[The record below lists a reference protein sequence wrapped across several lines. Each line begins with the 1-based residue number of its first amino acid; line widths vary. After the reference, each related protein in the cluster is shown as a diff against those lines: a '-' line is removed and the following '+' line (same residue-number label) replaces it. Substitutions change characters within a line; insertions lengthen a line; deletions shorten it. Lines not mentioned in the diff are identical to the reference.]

1 MSDHEEDVNP
11 KVVMPLRI
19 ETPEVT
25 TPNKQKDA
33 KEEKSSKSKSS
44 AKKAPVEESREAS
57 KTAIPASIT
66 TKDTALEEN
75 PELDDVNPYDDEE
88 ERILQE
94 NKHIAEYANTKI
106 EVTLGDPVLR
116 SSGAFSKDY
125 IDYAI
130 TGTDKKGK
138 FLANR
143 RYKEFELLRTK
154 LEELFPLFFIPSL
167 PEKKAVNNTSPEFV
181 KARQRGLEHFIF
193 RLSRLSHLWYSNEV
207 QHFLRAKDQFTS
219 FMGAVK
225 KPTYQ
230 VMYERNREL
239 FADCD
244 AEPSQE
250 QLDLALRQFPMVS
263 HSKLFFN
270 SFKEHTKTLMEGAK
284 KERFLRSKMVSF
296 AVRDYTQKLDQPTAV
311 KKVQEKLS
319 TFKNLMGVPPSLP
332 PAAAPNKLRKASK
345 ADEKPEISQ
354 SNFSED
360 NKALESSQLSAS
372 QTGKP
377 SSELV
382 DVELFWS
389 NLYNR
394 LSGIQSDIEVFCL
407 LEGHFNQN
415 KKEIEEMKSKTHLLN
430 QQYNKLKS
438 QDVAE
443 VREGL
448 FKFKT
453 KDEKL
458 KSLDREEKELQAEIL
473 AAEKNYSLM
482 ASGLIKYQLPLL
494 LYSKNTELK
503 SALKALAVQRIEQTN
518 HELELLRELHA
529 HYKLY

>member
-1 MSDHEEDVNP
+1 MSDHEDDANP
-11 KVVMPLRI
+11 KVVKPLRI
-19 ETPEVT
+19 ETPQVAVPEK
-25 TPNKQKDA
+25 P
-33 KEEKSSKSKSS
+33 KETKEDKSTKVKS
-44 AKKAPVEESREAS
+44 AKKNTVEESRDAS
-57 KTAIPASIT
+57 KTTPPVVSPV
-66 TKDTALEEN
+66 KDAPPEAN
-75 PELDDVNPYDDEE
+75 PDLDDVNPYDDEE

-130 TGTDKKGK
+130 SGTDKKGK

-154 LEELFPLFFIPSL
+154 LEEMFPLFFIPGL

-193 RLSRLSHLWYSNEV
+193 RLSKLSHMWYSNEM
-207 QHFLRAKDQFTS
+207 QHFLRAKEQFTP
-219 FMGAVK
+219 FMTAVK

-230 VMYERNREL
+230 AMYERNREL

-263 HSKLFFN
+263 HSKQFFS
-270 SFKEHTKTLMEGAK
+270 SFRDHTKTLMEGAK

-296 AVRDYTQKLDQPTAV
+296 TVRDYTQKLDQPAAV
-311 KKVQEKLS
+311 KKVQDKLS
-319 TFKNLMGVPPSLP
+319 GFKNLMGVPPSLP
-332 PAAAPNKLRKASK
+332 PPVVNNKLRKASK
-345 ADEKPEISQ
+345 ADEKSDITQ
-354 SNFSED
+354 SNFAED
-360 NKALESSQLSAS
+360 SKGLESSQLSAT
-372 QTGKP
+372 QAGKP
-377 SSELV
+377 QPQLV
-382 DVELFWS
+382 DVELVWS
-389 NLYNR
+389 NLYTR
-394 LSGIQSDIEVFCL
+394 LSGIHTDLEVFCL
-407 LEGHFNQN
+407 LEGQFNQN
-415 KKEIEEMKSKTHLLN
+415 KKEIEEMKNKTHQLN
-430 QQYNKLKS
+430 QQINKLKS
-438 QDVAE
+438 QDVTE

-494 LYSKNTELK
+494 LYSKNTEVK
-503 SALKALAVQRIEQTN
+503 TALKALASQRIEQTN
-518 HELELLRELHA
+518 YELELLRELHA